1 MSSVNLSNESPT
13 STTPSLPRLPIPFNP
28 VADAATIAQLAPNY
42 TPVSPQTAVNILAT
56 QPDLNETVHVI
67 AYGLVSTVHR
77 REVAHA
83 LETKER
89 DETNRVLQE
98 KLKKYAEKIDKDF
111 FLPGCPNGYE
121 PNDGCISTLIPVG
134 EGFFVP
140 AKFVKLRDDGRV
152 LCLPGKE
159 HHEDPY
165 AVDLFLTPDYSSQ
178 DIAKSL
184 PIWFNTLLN
193 GPSPAYH
200 TLRCA
205 VADLDDWNA
214 TAEIERYHQQDD
226 RLRHLHDELT
236 IIQAEVHLAE
246 DNLAACRYRI
256 EATRIPSRILN
267 LEGRAW
273 SENYPAHRRTL
284 GRGAHRGPGGPNLTP
299 LCTHASESYV
309 LTGHESALFHIS
321 HVSVSPRF
329 PLTRSPSPSSATS
342 WLTRVLLFSISCG
355 ISLCSI

>member
-13 STTPSLPRLPIPFNP
+13 STTLSSPRLPIPFNP
-28 VADAATIAQLAPNY
+28 VADPATIAQLAPNY
-42 TPVSPQTAVNILAT
+42 TPVSPQTAVNILTT
-56 QPDLNETVHVI
+56 QPDLNKTVRTI
-67 AYGLVSTVHR
+67 AYGLVSTVHC

-111 FLPGCPNGYE
+111 FLPGCPDGYE
-121 PNDGCISTLIPVG
+121 PNDGCVTTLIPVG

-165 AVDLFLTPDYSSQ
+165 TVDLFLNPDYSSQ
-178 DIAKSL
+178 DVAEPI

-193 GPSPAYH
+193 GPTPTYH
-200 TLRCA
+200 TLRRA
-205 VADLDDWNA
+205 IADLDDWNA
-214 TAEIERYHQQDD
+214 TAEVEHYCRQDD
-226 RLRHLHDELT
+226 RLHHLRDELA
-236 IIQAEVHLAE
+236 IVQAEVHLAE
-246 DNLAACRYRI
+246 DNLAACRYHI
-256 EATRIPSRILN
+256 EAAHIPSHIPN

-273 SENYPAHRRTL
+273 SEDYPARQHTL
-284 GRGAHRGPGGPNLTP
+284 GRGAHRGPGGPN
-299 LCTHASESYV
+299 
-309 LTGHESALFHIS
+309 
-321 HVSVSPRF
+321 
-329 PLTRSPSPSSATS
+329 
-342 WLTRVLLFSISCG
+342 
-355 ISLCSI
+355 